1 VTQTIDVQQ
10 IPVPDFIR
18 SPVPKGM
25 LIGGEWTQAQTGET
39 FETVNPA
46 TGSVLATVASGG
58 PDDVDRAV
66 AAARRAFEEPAWA
79 DMNPHER
86 TLVLLRIADA
96 IEANRD
102 ELATLES
109 LDGGIPIMVDF
120 GYFLPERPYWQLVTE
135 RLRPGDISTHMFRG
149 PVPYVDKDGKLYDY
163 LKRARAR
170 GRTRMPRCACGC
182 SC

>member
-1 VTQTIDVQQ
+1 
-10 IPVPDFIR
+10 
-18 SPVPKGM
+18 M

-58 PDDVDRAV
+58 PADVDRAV

-102 ELATLES
+102 EIATLDS
-109 LDGGIPIMVDF
+109 LDGGIPIMVTR
-120 GYFLPERPYWQLVTE
+120 GTAAAAAKTLRLYFELQLRVT
-135 RLRPGDISTHMFRG
+135 
-149 PVPYVDKDGKLYDY
+149 
-163 LKRARAR
+163 
-170 GRTRMPRCACGC
+170 RT
-182 SC
+182 